1 MTLDVAIIGG
11 GLAGCAT
18 AYYLAREG
26 IGVCLFERHDLS
38 TRASGANAGS
48 IHLQI
53 PHETFVTEGE
63 EWAAYFGPTL
73 PLMAESI
80 GLWSGL
86 SGELE
91 TDLEFA
97 QPGGLLVA
105 ENEQQLADIERKMA
119 VERAFG
125 VPVDFIDRDGLRRM
139 APYVSNAMIGGAYCP
154 LEGKAN
160 PLVTTFA
167 FARAARKSGTEIRI
181 GAGVSAIN
189 TEDKGYRIECDGD
202 SIIARHV
209 VNAAGVEVQRIAAM
223 VGIDLNIE
231 AWPLQVT
238 VTAPV
243 APVVEHLVYSAGEKL
258 TLKQTRAGAFLIGGG
273 WPSRQNDKDGR
284 LDVDPDSVHQNLGV
298 AARVV
303 PAVAGAQV
311 VRTWPAVVNGTA
323 DWRPILGDTPERP
336 GFHTAFFPWMGFTAG
351 PVVGR
356 ITADLILGRRG
367 REDISAFSTARN
379 AASCG

>member
-1 MTLDVAIIGG
+1 MTIDVAIIGG

-26 IGVCLFERHDLS
+26 IDVCLFERADLS

-63 EWAAYFGPTL
+63 EWANYFGPTL

-80 GLWSGL
+80 ALWSGL
-86 SGELE
+86 SAELGV
-91 TDLEFA
+91 DLEFA
-97 QPGGLLVA
+97 QPGGLLMA
-105 ENEQQLADIERKMA
+105 EDEQQMADIDRKMA

-125 VPVDFIDRDGLRRM
+125 VPVDFVGRNALRTM
-139 APYVSNAMIGGAYCP
+139 APYVSDTMIGGAFCP

-167 FARAARKSGTEIRI
+167 FARAARRHGAKISVGTP
-181 GAGVSAIN
+181 VSAIQV
-189 TEDKGYRIECDGD
+189 EDTGYRLDHDGGHV
-202 SIIARHV
+202 SARRV
-209 VNAAGVEVQRIAAM
+209 VNAAGVDAQNIAAM
-223 VGIDLNIE
+223 VGINLNIE
-231 AWPLQVT
+231 AHPLQVT

-243 APVVEHLVYSAGEKL
+243 APIVEHLVYSAGEKL
-258 TLKQTRAGAFLIGGG
+258 TLKQTRAGSLLIGGG
-273 WPSRQNDKDGR
+273 WPSRLSDKDD
-284 LDVDPDSVHQNLGV
+284 LLSVDPESVHRNLGV

-303 PAVAGAQV
+303 PAVAGAQI
-311 VRTWPAVVNGTA
+311 VRTWPAIVNGTA
-323 DWRPILGDTPERP
+323 DWRPVLGDTPGLS
-336 GFHTAFFPWMGFTAG
+336 GFYTAFFPWMGFTAG
-351 PVVGR
+351 PIVGR

-367 REDISAFSTARN
+367 IDEIAPFLACRDDAN
-379 AASCG
+379 